1 MTGGDILI
9 LKVNFGRG
17 LLMCIQ
23 IQSNK
28 KNNNT
33 YLEKV
38 SKNQRGR
45 EQETLYLFLYL
56 AFIMFC
62 FLNGGTRPIITSNPN
77 IIARSIVCPV
87 KFSLSTKKKQQQ
99 QQQKQ
104 QTKTKTKNKRTNN

>member
-17 LLMCIQ
+17 PLMCIQ

-45 EQETLYLFLYL
+45 EQETLYLFISL
-56 AFIMFC
+56 F
-62 FLNGGTRPIITSNPN
+62 
-77 IIARSIVCPV
+77 SIYYVLLF
-87 KFSLSTKKKQQQ
+87 KWW
-99 QQQKQ
+99 
-104 QTKTKTKNKRTNN
+104 N

>member
-1 MTGGDILI
+1 MWQGLQGMGCSKLLAEGGMTGGDILI

-45 EQETLYLFLYL
+45 EQETLYLFISL
-56 AFIMFC
+56 F
-62 FLNGGTRPIITSNPN
+62 
-77 IIARSIVCPV
+77 SIYYVLLF
-87 KFSLSTKKKQQQ
+87 KWW
-99 QQQKQ
+99 
-104 QTKTKTKNKRTNN
+104 N

>member
-9 LKVNFGRG
+9 LMVNFGRG

-45 EQETLYLFLYL
+45 EQETLKLFLYL

-77 IIARSIVCPV
+77 IIARSIVCPI
-87 KFSLSTKKKQQQ
+87 KFSLSTKKK
-99 QQQKQ
+99 KTTTT
-104 QTKTKTKNKRTNN
+104 TKTKTKNKRTNN